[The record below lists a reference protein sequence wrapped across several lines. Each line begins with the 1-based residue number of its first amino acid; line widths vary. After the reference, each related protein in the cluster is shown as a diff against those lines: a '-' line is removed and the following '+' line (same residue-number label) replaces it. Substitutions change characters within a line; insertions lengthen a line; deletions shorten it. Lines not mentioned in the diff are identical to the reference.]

1 MDCVGAVAEI
11 KSMENNYELAM
22 VGKNHDNLSPIRS
35 GLAFWNEFRELGMIG
50 DVLASADFMGNTTIL
65 VVQQQTECRKSQ
77 SCKGGRQLIAL
88 CRKESLRT
96 EKTINRLNFHILY
109 TVTAE
114 KSAFWLLFLVA
125 PMSQILKHKT

>member
-35 GLAFWNEFRELGMIG
+35 GLTFWNEFRELGMIG

-77 SCKGGRQLIAL
+77 SCKG
-88 CRKESLRT
+88 
-96 EKTINRLNFHILY
+96 
-109 TVTAE
+109 
-114 KSAFWLLFLVA
+114 
-125 PMSQILKHKT
+125 